1 MSKEEYYQSS
11 LRRRKAIR
19 EKFSNHELLYSIG
32 KSLHSSYC
40 SLTHFFHTTP
50 DFLIIGAPKSATT
63 ALYQYL
69 LQHPSIY
76 PPLTKQIHFFD
87 RYFHRGLSW
96 YKICFP
102 YKWEKFQKVKNKKLG
117 FCTGEAT
124 VHYMLHPLA
133 AKRVAETFPNIKLI
147 VMLRNPIDRAYSH
160 WNMMVTHKH
169 ENLSFEEAIN
179 KEKQRILGLYK
190 KMETDQRFYSKEY
203 FWYGYLERSTYIN
216 RLKKWFEY
224 FPREQFLILKSEEL
238 FNDPNNTYKKV
249 LEFLKLEKVDL
260 ENYKTFRKGK
270 YKKEKMNSETRKK
283 LIEYFQPYNMELYK
297 LLNDNLGWDK

>member
-50 DFLIIGAPKSATT
+50 DFLIIGTPKSATT

-102 YKWEKFQKVKNKKLG
+102 YKWEKFLKIKNKKLG

-160 WNMMVTHKH
+160 YQMELANKN
-169 ENLSFEEAIN
+169 ENLSFEEILIEEPKRLNGEIERLA
-179 KEKQRILGLYK
+179 KDEKYDSL
-190 KMETDQRFYSKEY
+190 EY
-203 FWYGYLERSTYIN
+203 PHRAYLRTGHYAEF
-216 RLKKWFEY
+216 LKKWFEY
-224 FPREQFLILKSEEL
+224 FPREQFLIINNEKFLSDISKGYNQVLDFLKVSNHEL
-238 FNDPNNTYKKV
+238 PEYKKIHG
-249 LEFLKLEKVDL
+249 
-260 ENYKTFRKGK
+260 RK
-270 YKKEKMNSETRKK
+270 YEKMKPEIRDK
-283 LIEYFQPYNMELYK
+283 LIEYYKPYNEELK
-297 LLNDNLGWDK
+297 QLLKTDFGWDK